1 MLVDLEESENYIK
14 KFRRSYLLENLDQLL
29 NQPQYQ
35 QVITYLCVT

>member
-1 MLVDLEESENYIK
+1 MLVDLEESENLMN

-35 QVITYLCVT
+35 QVVI